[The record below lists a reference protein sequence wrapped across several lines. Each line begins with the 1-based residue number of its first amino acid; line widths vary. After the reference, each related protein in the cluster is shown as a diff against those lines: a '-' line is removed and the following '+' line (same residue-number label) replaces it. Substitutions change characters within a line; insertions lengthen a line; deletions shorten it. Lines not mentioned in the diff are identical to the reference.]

1 MDKRNTYRLLCILL
15 LLCLHG
21 KGFGQTLTYLTN
33 GDTTEVKLCNQDDS
47 VVLFGAHYSNTA
59 HDTYDAWA
67 LVRANGTLT
76 VQVNSQMSP
85 LSGGAYIT
93 VRDANNILVDSATSL
108 LNNTFHGRNAPLTV
122 HIHIDSGI
130 IVDGVAAVWVR
141 EENDDCQSA
150 VFGIATSELGG
161 DSIEVVY
168 HTSESLTYAKL
179 DDGPWVPVTTG
190 PWYASIVF
198 QDVQCNRY
206 HTVSI
211 TKSNQCCTYSHT
223 FRPTLCPPA
232 EGCFEAADL
241 NEEYVSCSY
250 GSLSLNYVQNG
261 IVPGRH
267 TVMRNPTVYDPV
279 LGGTL
284 LRTVC
289 EGCDSTV
296 RLGDSQVGA
305 QWDAIDYMM
314 KVDTMLNAIL
324 ILKYAA
330 VLENPGHL
338 AYDQPRFTFDI
349 NPFGD
354 ACAHANFIASDS
366 MGWAYTN
373 GVMWKDWTTVGF
385 DLSELHGQTVTLH
398 FEARDCAQGAHFGY
412 AYFTTQCAT
421 RQIIAQ
427 ECGSVSTNTFT
438 APDGFNYRWTDPLGN
453 TISTSR
459 TITVPSDGR
468 VYQCHITAI
477 EDSTCGFTLGTY
489 AGVRLP
495 KAAGSVEQV
504 HTNDCHNYDV
514 RFKSESFVTSDGT
527 NPVPY
532 GYRCDEETWYFG
544 DGTSATG
551 FNPTHTYSDTGFYNI
566 MIIASLCGGQCVDT
580 GYLTIHLTPIQIEE
594 EVRIGACDSLRWR
607 DGVLYTADTLGPTL
621 LITGPTHCDSLLTL
635 NLRINHSTYGH
646 LRFDTICRHYHYP
659 WHDTLFVMPPDSTH
673 VTLYDTLKT
682 RFGCDSSLILQLTTR
697 PDIVTD
703 PEQDTLCYGQW
714 RLWQSSLINDTSQPN
729 QLMCISLRDT
739 LRTILGCD
747 SVIGLDLCRWPKVDF
762 SVNATTHCEEHL
774 YTMTVN
780 YSADSLLLL
789 MLDDTSAV
797 LLGQDDT
804 LSFTVDSATAYL
816 FTAGFT
822 DSLFCLTDT
831 TLILRP
837 ISIPEAAIKL
847 TPEKLT
853 YENLTLH
860 AYDITEGEHSRSW
873 SIVHADGDSIRLPD
887 HEAHLVY
894 TADVGDDSTRVV
906 LVVDN
911 DMCFDTA
918 TGCIY
923 LVRADF
929 FAPNVFSPG
938 QPDNNRFVIPGI
950 GIRQL
955 SLCIFNRMGLLVF
968 STDHPEEG
976 WDGTHEGVPCMQGAY
991 VWHLTYT
998 SDITPE
1004 RIQTAVGTVTLVR

>member
-1 MDKRNTYRLLCILL
+1 MAKRNTYRLLGILL
-15 LLCLHG
+15 MLLCLHG
-21 KGFGQTLTYLTN
+21 RGVGQAITYLTS
-33 GDTTEVKLCNQDDS
+33 GDTAEVQLCRAANYITLCPSYLPQNNEP
-47 VVLFGAHYSNTA
+47 F
-59 HDTYDAWA
+59 DAWA
-67 LVRANGTLT
+67 IVYSVNTLT
-76 VQVNSQMSP
+76 IQTLISSEYSHV
-85 LSGGAYIT
+85 T
-93 VRDANNILVDSATSL
+93 VSNATGILIDSATSL
-108 LNNTFHGRNAPLTV
+108 SNTVLQGCAAPVTV
-122 HIHIDSGI
+122 HIHIDNNANANSNVGVK
-130 IVDGVAAVWVR
+130 IVL
-141 EENDDCQSA
+141 ENDDCQSSIW
-150 VFGIATSELGG
+150 GIVASDLGG
-161 DSIEVVY
+161 NDIDVSFHTADSLAYV
-168 HTSESLTYAKL
+168 SL
-179 DDGPWVPVTTG
+179 DDGPWMPVPSG
-190 PWYASIVF
+190 PWYSSIVLHE
-198 QDVQCNRY
+198 VECNQY
-206 HTVSI
+206 HTLKLTTVADSN
-211 TKSNQCCTYSHT
+211 NQCCTYSHT
-223 FRPTLCPPA
+223 FRPTRCPPV

-241 NEEYVSCSY
+241 DEEYVSCSY

-279 LGGTL
+279 VGGAL

-296 RLGDSQVGA
+296 RLGNNQIGA
-305 QWDAIDYMM
+305 QWEAIDYLM

-330 VLENPGHL
+330 VLQNPGHSPQL
-338 AYDQPRFTFDI
+338 QPRFTFDM
-349 NPFGD
+349 NPVGD

-398 FEARDCAQGAHFGY
+398 FETRDCVPGAHFGY

-427 ECGSVSTNTFT
+427 ECGIVDTNTFT

-468 VYQCHITAI
+468 VYQCHLTAI

-504 HTNDCHNYDV
+504 HTNDCRNYDV
-514 RFKSESFVTSDGT
+514 SFKSESFVTSDGT

-580 GYLTIHLTPIQIEE
+580 GYLTIHLTPIQIAE

-635 NLRINHSTYGH
+635 NLRIKHSSHGNQ
-646 LRFDTICRHYHYP
+646 RFDTICRHYHYP

-673 VTLYDTLKT
+673 MTLYDTLTT
-682 RFGCDSSLILQLTTR
+682 RTGCDSSIILQLTTR

-703 PEQDTLCYGQW
+703 PEQDTLCFGQW
-714 RLWQSSLINDTSQPN
+714 RLWQNNPINDTSQPN
-729 QLMCISLRDT
+729 QLLCISLRDT
-739 LRTILGCD
+739 LRTVLGCD
-747 SVIGLDLCRWPKVDF
+747 SVVGLDLCRWPRVDYF
-762 SVNATTHCEEHL
+762 IHATAHCEDHL
-774 YTMTVN
+774 YILTIN
-780 YSADSLLLL
+780 YTADSLLLF
-789 MLDDTSAV
+789 MQDDTSVV
-797 LLGQDDT
+797 LLRQDDT

-816 FTAGFT
+816 FTAGYT
-822 DSLFCLTDT
+822 DSLFCMADT

-837 ISIPEAAIKL
+837 IAIPEAALKL

-873 SIVHADGDSIRLPD
+873 SIVHADGDSVRLPD

-894 TADVGDDSTRVV
+894 NADVGDDSTRVV
-906 LVVDN
+906 LAVDN
-911 DMCFDTA
+911 GVCLDTA

-929 FAPNVFSPG
+929 FAPNVFTPG
-938 QPDNNRFVIPGI
+938 LADNNRFVIPGI
-950 GIRQL
+950 GIRPL
-955 SLCIFNRMGLLVF
+955 SLSIFNRMGLLVF

>member
-1 MDKRNTYRLLCILL
+1 MAKRNTYRLLGILL
-15 LLCLHG
+15 MLLCLHG
-21 KGFGQTLTYLTN
+21 KGVGQTNKFLTN
-33 GDTTEVKLCNQDDS
+33 GDTAEVQLCRAANYITLCPSYLPQNNEP
-47 VVLFGAHYSNTA
+47 F
-59 HDTYDAWA
+59 DAWA
-67 LVRANGTLT
+67 IVYSVNTLT
-76 VQVNSQMSP
+76 IQTLISSEYSHV
-85 LSGGAYIT
+85 T
-93 VRDANNILVDSATSL
+93 VGNATGILIDSATSL
-108 LNNTFHGRNAPLTV
+108 SNTVLQGCAAPVTV
-122 HIHIDSGI
+122 HIHIDNNANANSNVGVK
-130 IVDGVAAVWVR
+130 IVL
-141 EENDDCQSA
+141 ENDDCQSSIW
-150 VFGIATSELGG
+150 GIVASDLGG
-161 DSIEVVY
+161 NDIDVSFHTADSLAYV
-168 HTSESLTYAKL
+168 SL
-179 DDGPWVPVTTG
+179 DDGPWIPVPSG
-190 PWYASIVF
+190 PWYSSIVLHE
-198 QDVQCNRY
+198 VECNQY
-206 HTVSI
+206 HTLKLTTVADSN
-211 TKSNQCCTYSHT
+211 NQCCTYSHT
-223 FRPTLCPPA
+223 FRPTRCPPA

-279 LGGTL
+279 VGGAL

-296 RLGDSQVGA
+296 RLGNSQIGA
-305 QWDAIDYMM
+305 QWEAIDYLM

-330 VLENPGHL
+330 VLENPGHGPQL
-338 AYDQPRFTFDI
+338 QPRFTFDM
-349 NPFGD
+349 NPVGD

-398 FEARDCAQGAHFGY
+398 FETRDCVPGAHFGY

-427 ECGSVSTNTFT
+427 ECGIVDTNTFT
-438 APDGFNYRWTDPLGN
+438 APEGFNYQWTDPQGN

-468 VYQCHITAI
+468 VYQCHLTAI

-504 HTNDCHNYDV
+504 HTNDCRNYDV
-514 RFKSESFVTSDGT
+514 SFKSESFVTSDGI

-551 FNPTHTYSDTGFYNI
+551 FNPTHTYPDTGFYNI
-566 MIIASLCGGQCVDT
+566 MIIASPCGGQCVDT
-580 GYLTIHLTPIQIEE
+580 GYLTIHLTPIQIAE

-635 NLRINHSTYGH
+635 NLRIKHSSHGNQ
-646 LRFDTICRHYHYP
+646 RFDTICRHYHYP

-673 VTLYDTLKT
+673 MTLYDTLTT
-682 RFGCDSSLILQLTTR
+682 RTGCDSSIILQLTTR

-703 PEQDTLCYGQW
+703 PEQDTLCFGQW
-714 RLWQSSLINDTSQPN
+714 RLWQNNPINDTSQPN
-729 QLMCISLRDT
+729 QLLCISLRDT
-739 LRTILGCD
+739 LRTALGCD
-747 SVIGLDLCRWPKVDF
+747 SVIGLNLCRWPRVDYF
-762 SVNATTHCEEHL
+762 IHATAHCEDHL
-774 YTMTVN
+774 YILTIN
-780 YSADSLLLL
+780 YTADSLLLF
-789 MLDDTSAV
+789 MQNDTDTV
-797 LLGQDDT
+797 QLGQGDT
-804 LSFTVDSATAYL
+804 LSITVDSATAYL
-816 FTAGFT
+816 FTAGYT

-831 TLILRP
+831 TLILQP
-837 ISIPEAAIKL
+837 ISIPEAALKL

-860 AYDITEGEHSRSW
+860 AYDITGGEHSRSW
-873 SIVHADGDSIRLPD
+873 SIVHADGDSVRLPD

-906 LVVDN
+906 LTVDN
-911 DMCFDTA
+911 DVCLDTA

-929 FAPNVFSPG
+929 FAPNVFTPDL
-938 QPDNNRFVIPGI
+938 PDNNRFVIPGI

-955 SLCIFNRMGLLVF
+955 SLSIFNRMGLLVY

-998 SDITPE
+998 LDITPE